1 MNLQFATNRIKIGPL
16 EPEIQPAKVELR
28 HYAGTMT
35 SRDVIVL
42 PPVTI
47 SLYNNC
53 SLTVEDYTKDTQ
65 EISCGQLPY
74 RRSERKMFV
83 IYSSAHQ
90 KNQRHFFPLSVF
102 PMWTNHKMTLLW
114 HFSNSFYDSKVNV
127 MVSTIAN
134 NYIRPILKFGSQN
147 FFIVCFFNFFRFYFH
162 FWNFVHNSRKKIE
175 AKSTYVFYYFH

>member
-16 EPEIQPAKVELR
+16 EPEIQPAKGELR

-47 SLYNNC
+47 SLYNNF

-90 KNQRHFFPLSVF
+90 KLKRHFFPLSVF

-134 NYIRPILKFGSQN
+134 NYIRLILKFWISE
-147 FFIVCFFNFFRFYFH
+147 FFYCLFFEFFSILFLFLKFR
-162 FWNFVHNSRKKIE
+162 S
-175 AKSTYVFYYFH
+175 